1 MLEEDSIE
9 FDAFLKKNDEKMQE
23 ALKKAEKNT
32 KLKQDKVMEI
42 KKLNTEMG
50 IVRAEVSKYEEQ
62 LEDCKKYKEFLV
74 RLTPFEWFEEQAIL
88 KSEREEQRR
97 NLASQGT
104 C

>member
-50 IVRAEVSKYEEQ
+50 IVRAEVSKVGHTFPYQ
-62 LEDCKKYKEFLV
+62 MLFSIRSQSLTV
-74 RLTPFEWFEEQAIL
+74 ILQRL
-88 KSEREEQRR
+88 R
-97 NLASQGT
+97 ASFIQHHS
-104 C
+104 

>member
-50 IVRAEVSKYEEQ
+50 IVRAEVSKTA
-62 LEDCKKYKEFLV
+62 V
-74 RLTPFEWFEEQAIL
+74 
-88 KSEREEQRR
+88 
-97 NLASQGT
+97 
-104 C
+104 